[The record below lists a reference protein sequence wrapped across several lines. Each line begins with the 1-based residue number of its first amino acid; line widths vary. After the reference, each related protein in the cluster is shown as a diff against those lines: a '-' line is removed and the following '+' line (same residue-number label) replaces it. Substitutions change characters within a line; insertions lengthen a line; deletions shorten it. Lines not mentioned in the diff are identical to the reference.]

1 MNSTIIRGT
10 LKAGFGTAYKKWGS
24 LTGNKKIYAEGLAVE
39 LMGKTQRGYGKLI
52 DSRDRVTQIVV
63 KKEKN
68 TNKAVMKKV
77 RKLHI
82 NDRLKQAVNDL
93 RLSIPAL
100 VVTVAIW
107 ALTK

>member
-52 DSRDRVTQIVV
+52 DSGDRVTQIVV
-63 KKEKN
+63 KKAKN

-82 NDRLKQAVNDL
+82 EDKLKQAMNDL
-93 RLSIPAL
+93 RPSSPR
-100 VVTVAIW
+100 TGSDDDHM